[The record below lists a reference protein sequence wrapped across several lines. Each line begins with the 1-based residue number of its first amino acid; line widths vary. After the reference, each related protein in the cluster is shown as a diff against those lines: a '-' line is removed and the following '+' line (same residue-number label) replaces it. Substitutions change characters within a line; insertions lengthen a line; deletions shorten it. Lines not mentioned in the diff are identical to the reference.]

1 VSSAPPEF
9 LRLAAHPVR
18 WQLLGELARSDR
30 RGQELTERVGERQ
43 SLVAYHLGQLRRA
56 GVVDAHRSLADG
68 RDVYYR
74 LDLARCRELLAGA
87 AASLHPAL
95 AGGSTP
101 APVAAPPVRVLFLC
115 TGNSARSQIAEALL
129 RARAGDRVVV
139 ASAGSE
145 PRPVSP
151 RLLEVLRARG
161 VDARDPRP
169 EHVDAVSDGTFDL
182 VVTLCD
188 RVREACPDVEPS
200 AEHIHWSVP
209 PPDHDDPGALD
220 ALVDDLE
227 TRIAFLLAVLGRA

>member
-18 WQLLGELARSDR
+18 WRLLGELARSDR
-30 RGQELTERVGERQ
+30 RGQELTARVGERQ

-56 GVVDAHRSLADG
+56 GVVGAHRSLADG

-74 LDLARCRELLAGA
+74 LDVARCGELLSSA

-95 AGGSTP
+95 AGAGARVTAARP
-101 APVAAPPVRVLFLC
+101 ARVLFLC

-129 RARAGDRVVV
+129 RARAGERVSV

-151 RLLEVLRARG
+151 LVLDVLRSRG
-161 VDARDPRP
+161 IEPGAPRS
-169 EHVDAVSDGTFDL
+169 EHVDAVSDGTFGL

-188 RVREACPDVEPS
+188 RVREACPDVEPG

-209 PPDHDDPGALD
+209 PPDHDDPAALD
-220 ALVDDLE
+220 ALADDLE
-227 TRIAFLLAVLGRA
+227 ARIGFLLPLLGRG

>member
-1 VSSAPPEF
+1 MSTAPPEF

-30 RGQELTERVGERQ
+30 RGQELTERLGQRQ
-43 SLVAYHLGQLRRA
+43 NLVAYHLGQLRRA
-56 GVVDAHRSLADG
+56 GVVAAHRSLADG

-74 LDLARCRELLAGA
+74 LDLARCRELLTSA

-95 AGGSTP
+95 AGDRT
-101 APVAAPPVRVLFLC
+101 AIAATRPVRVLFLC
-115 TGNSARSQIAEALL
+115 TGNSARSQVAEALL
-129 RARAGDRVVV
+129 RARAGPGVSV

-151 RLLEVLRARG
+151 RVVEVLRARG
-161 VDARDPRP
+161 IDPGDPRP
-169 EHVDAVSDGTFDL
+169 EHVDAVGDGTFDL

-188 RVREACPDVEPS
+188 RVREACPDVEPG
-200 AEHIHWSVP
+200 ADHIHWSVP

-220 ALVDDLE
+220 ALVDELE
-227 TRIAFLLAVLGRA
+227 ARIAFLVPVLGRA